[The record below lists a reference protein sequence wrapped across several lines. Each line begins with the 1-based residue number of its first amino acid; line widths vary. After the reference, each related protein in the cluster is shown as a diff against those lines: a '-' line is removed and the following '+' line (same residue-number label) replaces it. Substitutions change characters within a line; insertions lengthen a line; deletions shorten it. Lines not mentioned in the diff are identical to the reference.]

1 MARRRRD
8 LRRDRDPPP
17 LRAPDARRVR
27 LRRPP
32 CHHRRKPAR
41 PRRRTHRDPPRRKG
55 GIPMIGF
62 PSGVRVHLALEPHDM
77 RKSFN
82 GLAAI
87 ASATVARG
95 LESGALFVF
104 TNKRRN
110 RLKILYYDRT
120 GVCVLAKRLEKGTFS
135 WPAASKAGASALSL
149 APEALQLL
157 LDGIDLRGAEM
168 RPWYERD

>member
-1 MARRRRD
+1 
-8 LRRDRDPPP
+8 
-17 LRAPDARRVR
+17 
-27 LRRPP
+27 
-32 CHHRRKPAR
+32 
-41 PRRRTHRDPPRRKG
+41 
-55 GIPMIGF
+55 MIGF
-62 PSGVRVHLALEPHDM
+62 PSGVRVHLAIEPHDM

-87 ASATVARG
+87 ASVLVERG
-95 LESGALFVF
+95 LENGALFVF

-110 RLKILYYDRT
+110 RLKVLYYDRT

-135 WPAASKAGASALSL
+135 WPLASKAGVSAMSL
-149 APEALQLL
+149 APEAFQLL

>member
-1 MARRRRD
+1 
-8 LRRDRDPPP
+8 
-17 LRAPDARRVR
+17 
-27 LRRPP
+27 
-32 CHHRRKPAR
+32 
-41 PRRRTHRDPPRRKG
+41 
-55 GIPMIGF
+55 MIGF

-87 ASATVARG
+87 ASHLVERG
-95 LESGALFVF
+95 LERGALFVF

-120 GVCVLAKRLEKGTFS
+120 GVCVLAKRLETGTFS
-135 WPAASKAGASALSL
+135 WPWPSGNGAARLSL

-168 RPWYERD
+168 RPWYER